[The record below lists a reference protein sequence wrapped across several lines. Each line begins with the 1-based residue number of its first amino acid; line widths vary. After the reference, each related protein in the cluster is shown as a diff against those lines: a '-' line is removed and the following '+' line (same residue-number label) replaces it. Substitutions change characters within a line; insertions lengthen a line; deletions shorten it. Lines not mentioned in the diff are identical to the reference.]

1 MTDRTNINKTIGVY
15 CVDDSPLI
23 RKILTRMIGEH
34 PDLKLLGT
42 AHNGKIALNE
52 IARLKPDVITL
63 DFEMPEMD
71 GLETLRR
78 IMTEMPTP
86 VIMLSS
92 YSVEGADLTFQAL
105 DLGAVDFIAKP
116 HRIFSRSI
124 EDIQNQILNK
134 IRTASQIHVKKL
146 DKSLSTVE
154 PVVPISE
161 KPKKYSTTVR
171 PCDYIISMGI
181 STGGPQAL
189 KEILPTIPPD
199 INACFLIVQHMPP
212 GFTKALADRLNE
224 ISPID
229 IKESE
234 DGDLLMGGKVFI
246 AKGDHHLIVR
256 GEHHGWTTGLSRNG
270 HVSSFRPSI
279 DVLMRSTATHFED
292 RNIGVI
298 MTGMC
303 ADGVKGVQCIKEKNG
318 HVIAQ
323 DENSSV
329 IFGMNKLAIQAG
341 YVHDILPLSQIIPKI
356 LDHIHYA

>member
-1 MTDRTNINKTIGVY
+1 MSNQLKQQKTIGVF

-34 PDLKLLGT
+34 DDLKLLGT
-42 AHNGKIALNE
+42 AQNGKMALDMIAK
-52 IARLKPDVITL
+52 LKPDVITL

-92 YSVEGADLTFQAL
+92 YSLEGADLTFQAL

-124 EDIQNQILNK
+124 EDIEHHILDK
-134 IRTASQIHVKKL
+134 IRTASQVHVTKL
-146 DKSLSTVE
+146 DKSQPSLVIPVYEKKEKFSTKVN
-154 PVVPISE
+154 
-161 KPKKYSTTVR
+161 
-171 PCDYIISMGI
+171 PCDFIISIGI

-212 GFTKALADRLNE
+212 GFTKALADRLND
-224 ISPID
+224 ISAID
-229 IKESE
+229 IKEAE
-234 DGDLLMGGKVFI
+234 EGDLLMGGKVFI

-256 GEHHGWTTGLSRNG
+256 GEHHGWITGLSQNG

-279 DVLMRSTATHFED
+279 DVLMQSTATHFED

-303 ADGVKGVQCIKEKNG
+303 ADGVKGVQCIKQKKG

-323 DENSSV
+323 DEKSSV

-341 YVHDILPLSQIIPKI
+341 HVHDVLPLSQIIPKI
-356 LDHIHYA
+356 LEHIHYA

>member
-1 MTDRTNINKTIGVY
+1 MSHSKQEKPIGVL

-23 RKILTRMIGEH
+23 RKILTRMIGKH

-42 AHNGKIALNE
+42 AHNGKTALEE
-52 IARLKPDVITL
+52 IARKKPDVITL

-78 IMTEMPTP
+78 IMQEMPTP

-92 YSVEGADLTFQAL
+92 YSVEGADLTFRAL

-116 HRIFSRSI
+116 HKIFSRSI
-124 EDIQNQILNK
+124 EDIETQILNK
-134 IRTASQIHVKKL
+134 IRAASQVHVKKM
-146 DKSLSTVE
+146 DPVQIKSALNSQHLHKE
-154 PVVPISE
+154 H
-161 KPKKYSTTVR
+161 KKSIR
-171 PCDYIISMGI
+171 IRACDYVISIGV
-181 STGGPQAL
+181 STGGPLAL
-189 KEILPTIPPD
+189 KQILPMIPAD

-224 ISPID
+224 IASVD
-229 IKESE
+229 IKEAD
-234 DGDLLMGGKVFI
+234 DGDLLMSGKVYI

-256 GEHHGWTTGLSRNG
+256 GANHGWITGLSING

-279 DVLMRSTATHFED
+279 DVLMNSTSKYFED

-303 ADGVKGVQCIKEKNG
+303 ADGVKGVQSIKNKNG
-318 HVIAQ
+318 RVIAQ
-323 DENSSV
+323 DERTSV

-341 YVHDILPLSQIIPKI
+341 YVDEIVPLNQIIPKI
-356 LDHIHYA
+356 LEHINYA

>member
-1 MTDRTNINKTIGVY
+1 MSPKEKNKTIGVY

-23 RKILTRMIGEH
+23 RKILTRMIGDH

-42 AHNGKIALNE
+42 AHNGKIALDQ

-63 DFEMPEMD
+63 DFEMPEMN
-71 GLETLRR
+71 GLETLQR
-78 IMTEMPTP
+78 IMKDMPTP

-124 EDIQNQILNK
+124 EDIEAQILNK
-134 IRTASQIHVKKL
+134 IRTASQVQVKKL
-146 DKSLSTVE
+146 DASQTESPPVIHQSHKKHKSGQR
-154 PVVPISE
+154 I
-161 KPKKYSTTVR
+161 R
-171 PCDYIISMGI
+171 PCDYIVSIGI

-189 KEILPTIPPD
+189 KEILPKIPED

-224 ISPID
+224 ISEVD
-229 IKESE
+229 IKEAN
-234 DGDLLMGGKVFI
+234 DGDMLMGGKVYI
-246 AKGDHHLIVR
+246 AKGNHHLIVR
-256 GEHHGWTTGLSRNG
+256 GTSHGWLTGLSQNG

-279 DVLMRSTATHFED
+279 DVLMTSTANQFED

-303 ADGVKGVQCIKEKNG
+303 ADGVNGVKHIKERNG

-323 DENSSV
+323 DERTSI

-341 YVHDILPLSQIIPKI
+341 HVHQIVPLNEIIPTI
-356 LDHIHYA
+356 LERINY

>member
-1 MTDRTNINKTIGVY
+1 MTHSKHKKPIGVL

-23 RKILTRMIGEH
+23 RKIMTRMIGEH
-34 PDLKLLGT
+34 SDLKLLGT
-42 AHNGKIALNE
+42 AQNGKMALEQIAKLN
-52 IARLKPDVITL
+52 PDVITL

-78 IMTEMPTP
+78 IMQEMPTP

-124 EDIQNQILNK
+124 EDIETQILNK
-134 IRTASQIHVKKL
+134 IRTASQVHVKKL
-146 DKSLSTVE
+146 DIAQIQSALSIHHPHKESRKS
-154 PVVPISE
+154 IR
-161 KPKKYSTTVR
+161 VR
-171 PCDYIISMGI
+171 PCDYVVSIGV

-189 KEILPTIPPD
+189 KEILPSIPAD
-199 INACFLIVQHMPP
+199 INACFLIVQHMPI
-212 GFTKALADRLNE
+212 GFTKALANRLND
-224 ISPID
+224 ISSID
-229 IKESE
+229 IKEAE

-256 GEHHGWTTGLSRNG
+256 GENHGWLTGLSTNG

-279 DVLMRSTATHFED
+279 DVLMNSTANYFED
-292 RNIGVI
+292 RNIGII

-303 ADGVKGVQCIKEKNG
+303 ADGVKGVQYIKGKNG
-318 HVIAQ
+318 FTIAQ
-323 DENSSV
+323 DEKSSV
-329 IFGMNKLAIQAG
+329 IFGMNKLAIQTG
-341 YVHDILPLSQIIPKI
+341 CIDEIIPLNQIIPKI
-356 LDHIHYA
+356 LEHIHYS